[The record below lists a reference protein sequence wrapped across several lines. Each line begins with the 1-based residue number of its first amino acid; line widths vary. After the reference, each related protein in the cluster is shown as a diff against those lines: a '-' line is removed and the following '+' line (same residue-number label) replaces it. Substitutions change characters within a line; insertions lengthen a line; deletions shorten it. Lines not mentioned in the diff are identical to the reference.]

1 MLLLIIFIL
10 GLAIGSFINVAVIR
24 LAVGEK
30 LNGRSHCR
38 DCGVI
43 LAWYHNIPV
52 FSFLC
57 LQGRCAF
64 CRRTISWQYP
74 LVELATG
81 LVFVLG
87 AYYMPAD
94 DWWWLLTYL
103 VLAAW
108 AVILFVFDFRFKV
121 LPDIITLS
129 GTAILFMLNLMRG
142 QSLVS
147 LLTAILAGTG
157 FFTVQYFISRGRWI
171 GAGDIRLGALM
182 GAALGW
188 PQVAVAVVL
197 AYWLGAAVGLA
208 LLFNKKYSLKSELA
222 FGTFLTAA
230 ALVVFIWGEEMVSWY
245 WRLVS

>member
-1 MLLLIIFIL
+1 MLLLLVFIL
-10 GLAIGSFINVAVIR
+10 GLAIGSFINVVVIR
-24 LAVGEK
+24 LSAGER
-30 LNGRSHCR
+30 LNGRSYCR
-38 DCGVI
+38 NCRST
-43 LAWYHNIPV
+43 LFWYHNIPV

-57 LQGRCAF
+57 LGGRCAF
-64 CRRTISWQYP
+64 CRQRISWQYP
-74 LVELATG
+74 LVELTTG

-108 AVILFVFDFRFKV
+108 VVILFVFDFRFKV

-129 GTAILFMLNLMRG
+129 GAVALFFLNLARG
-142 QSLVS
+142 QSLIS
-147 LLTAILAGTG
+147 LLIAVLAGTG
-157 FFTVQYFISRGRWI
+157 FFAVQYFISRGRWI

-197 AYWLGAAVGLA
+197 AYWLGAVVGLA

-230 ALVVFIWGEEMVSWY
+230 TLAVFIWGEEMVSWY